1 MTRQLVMVTAVLALT
16 ACGSGSI
23 SPTSTPTPSF
33 YSCFF
38 SGTLPPSTLIS
49 PAPGAIGVP
58 DSTATLLFSNA
69 LETPYGRPGIQ
80 VTFGPQG
87 FYETS
92 EVQATANGY
101 SVALPTLMAHT
112 SYTVIAMF
120 TVATDNGACDVMP
133 VDEGEFTTQ

>member
-1 MTRQLVMVTAVLALT
+1 MTRQIAMVTAILALS
-16 ACGSGSI
+16 ACGGGSI
-23 SPTSTPTPSF
+23 TPAPTPTPSF
-33 YSCFF
+33 YSCIF
-38 SGTLPPSTLIS
+38 SGTLPPSTLLS

-69 LETPYGRPGIQ
+69 LETPYGRPDIQ
-80 VTFGPQG
+80 VTFGPEG

-92 EVQATANGY
+92 AVTATATGY

-120 TVATDNGACDVMP
+120 TVATNNGACDVLP
-133 VDEGEFTTQ
+133 VNEGEFTTQ